1 MKNIKETRNYFI
13 KEVDQNGLMSNKHQ
27 KFCTTLSYIKC
38 FLILAS
44 VVAGCISISAFA
56 SLLGIPIGT
65 TSSDIDLKLCAIAA
79 EKCKSIIKKK
89 NKHDNIVLLGKSKF
103 SSIEVLMP
111 RALIVSYISHDEFV
125 LVKNVLKEY
134 VNWKNKSKILI
145 TDQHH

>member
-65 TSSDIDLKLCAIAA
+65 TSSDIDLKLCAITA

-89 NKHDNIVLLGKSKF
+89 KKHDEIVLLGKSKISF
-103 SSIEVLMP
+103 IEVLMP
-111 RALIVSYISHDEFV
+111 RALIVSYISYDEFV

-134 VNWKNKSKILI
+134 VN
-145 TDQHH
+145 

>member
-27 KFCTTLSYIKC
+27 KFCTTLSYINC

-44 VVAGCISISAFA
+44 VVVGCISISAFA

-134 VNWKNKSKILI
+134 VN
-145 TDQHH
+145 